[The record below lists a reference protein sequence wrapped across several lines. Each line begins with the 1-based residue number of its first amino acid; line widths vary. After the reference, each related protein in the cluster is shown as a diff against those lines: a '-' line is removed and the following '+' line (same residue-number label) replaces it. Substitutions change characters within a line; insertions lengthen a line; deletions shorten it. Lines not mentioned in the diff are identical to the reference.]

1 MPPLNPPAARA
12 AEPEQSRIMWIKLRV
27 SEEERARW
35 LAKAKDAGV
44 TLSALIR
51 QGLEG
56 APVRRPRRR
65 VETDPALLREL
76 ARIGNNLNQI
86 ARWANRNKQGV
97 EARGVLV
104 ALVDIDRE
112 LAALRQ
118 TIGPASS
125 PLRAEARDDE
135 APAC

>member
-1 MPPLNPPAARA
+1 
-12 AEPEQSRIMWIKLRV
+12 MWIKLRV
-27 SEEERARW
+27 SDEERSRW
-35 LAKAKDAGV
+35 LLKAQDAGV

-56 APVRRPRRR
+56 APVRRQRRR
-65 VETDPALLREL
+65 VATDPALLREL

-97 EARGVLV
+97 EAQGILV
-104 ALVDIDRE
+104 ALIEIDRE

-118 TIGPASS
+118 AVQSAGQKID
-125 PLRAEARDDE
+125 RAGSVELAQDADE
-135 APAC
+135 ATATC

>member
-1 MPPLNPPAARA
+1 
-12 AEPEQSRIMWIKLRV
+12 MWIKLRV
-27 SEEERARW
+27 SDEERSRW
-35 LAKAKDAGV
+35 LLKAQDAGV

-86 ARWANRNKQGV
+86 ARWANRNKQGA
-97 EARGVLV
+97 EAQGILV
-104 ALVDIDRE
+104 ALIEIDRE

-118 TIGPASS
+118 AVQSAGQKID
-125 PLRAEARDDE
+125 RAGSVELAQDADE
-135 APAC
+135 ATATC

>member
-1 MPPLNPPAARA
+1 
-12 AEPEQSRIMWIKLRV
+12 MWIKLRV
-27 SEEERARW
+27 SEEERTRW

-51 QGLEG
+51 QGLES

-86 ARWANRNKQGV
+86 ARWANRNKQGA

-118 TIGPASS
+118 AIGLGKREDAPESS
-125 PLRAEARDDE
+125 PERAEFRNDE

>member
-1 MPPLNPPAARA
+1 
-12 AEPEQSRIMWIKLRV
+12 MWIKLRV
-27 SEEERARW
+27 SDEERSRW
-35 LAKAKDAGV
+35 LLKAKDAGV

-86 ARWANRNKQGV
+86 ARWANRNKQGA
-97 EARGVLV
+97 EAQGILV
-104 ALVDIDRE
+104 ALIEIDRE

-118 TIGPASS
+118 AVQSAGQKIGCAGSVE
-125 PLRAEARDDE
+125 LAQDADE
-135 APAC
+135 ATATC